1 MAAIH
6 SKKHTAEEMEKK
18 LETLKRV
25 VEENKLEEIEDVLNK
40 GQEIYLLLH
49 EEFEDSVKEVF
60 DLQKKEQ
67 ELLLELREVDKEVQD
82 LSMEKMLFKADT
94 KVEKKKTGKS
104 RTDAHIRR
112 KNREKNEEK
121 LRPEN
126 LPLDQEEFQKWSGKI
141 QNVDAQLEKYL
152 GVYLELAGV
161 THFDPNQFELQSR
174 VQNEVEPGALEMIQE
189 KKLVSKSEEEIQSK
203 VQSIENWL
211 NMLIMI
217 QKRNLVGERN
227 QIRLEINAQASPE
240 KKKKGTRRAS
250 RIASNRR
257 SFLLT
262 QSIPRKVG
270 LTSPKRIC
278 TSRA

>member
-94 KVEKKKTGKS
+94 RVEKKKTGKS

-217 QKRNLVGERN
+217 QKRNLIGERN

>member
-94 KVEKKKTGKS
+94 RVEKKKTGKS

-217 QKRNLVGERN
+217 QKRNLIGERN

-240 KKKKGTRRAS
+240 KKKGTRRAS